1 MNREWDD
8 AHNKVFEW
16 SLKEI
21 YRDLFDEGGIAVDV
35 GCWHGFHSRWLA
47 TYAERVYAFDPFN
60 ALTTKNNVHNV
71 CYIQKALSD
80 FKSRKPFYIHSDLA
94 QSSGN
99 PISDV
104 SILVDYDMLD
114 NFNLENV
121 KFIKIDSE
129 GTENDVIEG
138 AINTIRQSRPVIY
151 IEGNVKYYDDFLQ
164 SFNRNNNYHLIML
177 NSGWSTDTKP
187 YQKLIRDCLLIPNEK
202 DTTQMQS
209 RFAYYMDENKEYYSR
224 WL

>member
-80 FKSRKPFYIHSDLA
+80 FKSRKPLNKACLI
-94 QSSGN
+94 
-99 PISDV
+99 I
-104 SILVDYDMLD
+104 
-114 NFNLENV
+114 
-121 KFIKIDSE
+121 FI
-129 GTENDVIEG
+129 
-138 AINTIRQSRPVIY
+138 
-151 IEGNVKYYDDFLQ
+151 
-164 SFNRNNNYHLIML
+164 
-177 NSGWSTDTKP
+177 
-187 YQKLIRDCLLIPNEK
+187 
-202 DTTQMQS
+202 
-209 RFAYYMDENKEYYSR
+209 
-224 WL
+224 